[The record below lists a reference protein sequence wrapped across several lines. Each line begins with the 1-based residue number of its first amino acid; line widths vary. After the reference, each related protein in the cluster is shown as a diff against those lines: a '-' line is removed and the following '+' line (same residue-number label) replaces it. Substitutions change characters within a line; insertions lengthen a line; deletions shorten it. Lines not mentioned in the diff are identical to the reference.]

1 MHNANYGFHTI
12 KICSGSNKS
21 TIGNGLCV
29 IIFKSYKTVK
39 QFFKYDI
46 NMNKN
51 MEALKDQNKAL
62 FKMAKK
68 SASYSWE
75 LRNINN
81 ITANF
86 TSYNEIISYGSD
98 YYNSSDIYW
107 GINELKIIYIN
118 SPLPLF
124 NNHQLNKAVEN
135 KQNFDSDSS

>member
-1 MHNANYGFHTI
+1 M
-12 KICSGSNKS
+12 
-21 TIGNGLCV
+21 
-29 IIFKSYKTVK
+29 K

-51 MEALKDQNKAL
+51 MEALKDQNKSL

-86 TSYNEIISYGSD
+86 TSSNEIISYGSD

-107 GINELKIIYIN
+107 GINELKIIYIYN
-118 SPLPLF
+118 PLPLF